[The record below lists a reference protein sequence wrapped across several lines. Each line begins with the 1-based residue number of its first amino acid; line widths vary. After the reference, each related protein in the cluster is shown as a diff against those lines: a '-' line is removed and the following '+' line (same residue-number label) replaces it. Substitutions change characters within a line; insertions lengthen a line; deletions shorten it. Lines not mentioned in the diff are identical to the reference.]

1 MPMPCSLSWIPPLSL
16 AMSLAL
22 LACGDHPPS
31 SSQPRDSQ
39 AAPASVL
46 TTGPICPECVAGG
59 ETSDF
64 TGTQSGECAIFWL
77 EDAVTL
83 EQAEATGFDVS
94 AARAL
99 LERRFS
105 ASFAWK
111 LDRDF
116 VPGDVDHDPGIVSGF
131 TPETRVEGAIEL
143 PGTASYRHWDP
154 ARCDNGICTLTDGA
168 RKNCGLGVLGVLL
181 LDASVELQTADGA
194 LSLAQIPAQ
203 AFIRLEPVT
212 TVPLNFELDLSAVHG
227 TLRLERQY
235 PGPSRGT
242 LYATLHARP
251 EGIRGSLQPI
261 LGRVPSDA
269 PPTAGEDAYFR
280 SLVGR
285 WPAEDECLPHQ
296 LPVNEQTED
305 GHKALGLFDQYY
317 PDLAL
322 LAQQTPV
329 SGTWRNPGSPA
340 PPLGFPGSVALGFE
354 VSSDAQPLCTD
365 GDGWLTL
372 STQVRVSSADGL
384 LNWTTAVKGFVGVG
398 EGYGSASAPPSLGMS
413 ATVFFQDA
421 VALRGAGLGDV
432 DFLGGTPARVQFDST
447 FFAFPDHVGHTA
459 RLDVTSVI
467 PCATDPR
474 CSEREPGMCQFCGTS
489 IGLRWLDSPDVGG
502 E

>member
-1 MPMPCSLSWIPPLSL
+1 MPMPCSLRWVPPLSL

-22 LACGDHPPS
+22 LACGDHSPA

-46 TTGPICPECVAGG
+46 TTGPICPGCVAGG

-64 TGTQSGECAIFWL
+64 TGTQSSECSIFWL
-77 EDAVTL
+77 KDAVTL

-116 VPGDVDHDPGIVSGF
+116 LPGDLDHDPGIVSGF

-154 ARCDNGICTLTDGA
+154 ARCDNGICTLTDGT

-203 AFIRLEPVT
+203 ALLRLEPVT
-212 TVPLNFELDLSAVHG
+212 TVPLNFELDLSAVQG

-251 EGIRGSLQPI
+251 EAIRGSLQPI

-269 PPTAGEDAYFR
+269 PATAGEDAYFR

-296 LPVNEQTED
+296 LPVNEQTDAGRE
-305 GHKALGLFDQYY
+305 ALGLFYQYY

-329 SGTWRNPGSPA
+329 SGTWTYPVTPA
-340 PPLGFPGSVALGFE
+340 PPLGFVNPGSVSLGFA

-365 GDGWLTL
+365 GDASLTL
-372 STQVRVSSADGL
+372 STQARVSSADGS
-384 LNWTTAVKGFVGVG
+384 LNWTTAVKGFVRVG
-398 EGYGSASAPPSLGMS
+398 EGNGSTSDPPSLDMS

-421 VALRGAGLGDV
+421 DALRSAGLGDV
-432 DFLGGTPARVQFDST
+432 DFLGGTPARVQLDAA

-459 RLDVTSVI
+459 SLGISSVI
-467 PCATDPR
+467 PCATPPR
-474 CSEREPGMCQFCGTS
+474 CSEQEPAMCQFCGTS
-489 IGLRWLDSPDVGG
+489 FRLRWLDSPSAF
-502 E
+502 